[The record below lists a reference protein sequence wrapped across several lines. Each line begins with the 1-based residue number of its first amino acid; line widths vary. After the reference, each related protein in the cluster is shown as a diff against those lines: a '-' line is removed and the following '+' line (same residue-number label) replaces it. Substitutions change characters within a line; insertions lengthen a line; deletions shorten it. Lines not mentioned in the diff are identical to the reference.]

1 MPLPNPVIVIPG
13 ITASDLRD
21 EYSTETERIWSLIN
35 KQYERV
41 YLHPDNVRYEAR
53 QPSIVRPDR
62 VWGIVYTELVE
73 ELRHELTLNA
83 DEPVPVYPFAYD
95 WRQPLRV
102 TELHLEAFI
111 DEVIERTKLT
121 PHYYQDGYS
130 DRAQVNL
137 VGHSMGGLL
146 ISGYLQRMG
155 KNARVGKVAT
165 LGTPFRGS
173 HEAVARVATGLD
185 RLGIEPSPSREREAA
200 RITPALY
207 HLVPHYDGAV
217 VAPAGVS
224 TDLFLPSSWQA
235 SVPKSVAQ
243 YVRLYSVVPSRT
255 PEEIKEVADA
265 LFAGMLDDAR
275 TYCQRVD
282 ALDLSQTT
290 VGDSDGWLCVIG
302 IGENTRVRTRIVKE
316 DDSQW
321 FDLDQSVDMTNQWP
335 DGLAKTDTGDT
346 TVPYL
351 GAKPAFLKTANLVC
365 VSKGDFGWT
374 EIGDRALSQFGGL
387 HGALPLMNLN
397 HRLIASHFLGSPV
410 GDLWGR
416 RPPDLEGDWA
426 PPLKGMKQ
434 K

>member
-1 MPLPNPVIVIPG
+1 MTLPNPVIVIPG

-35 KQYERV
+35 KQYDRV

-53 QPSIVRPDR
+53 QPSLVRPDR
-62 VWGIVYTELVE
+62 VWGIVYTELIE

-111 DEVIERTKLT
+111 NEVIERTKLT
-121 PHYYQDGYS
+121 PHYYQDGYA

-146 ISGYLQRMG
+146 VSGYLERLG

-173 HEAVARVATGLD
+173 HEAVTRVATGLD

-217 VAPAGVS
+217 IGHDGTN
-224 TDLFLPSSWQA
+224 TDLFLSASWQA
-235 SVPKSVAQ
+235 SVPLSVAH
-243 YVRLYSVVPSRT
+243 YVRLYSVLPDRT
-255 PEEIKEVADA
+255 PEEIQQVADA
-265 LFAGMLDDAR
+265 LLASMLDDAR

-290 VGDSDGWLCVIG
+290 LGGSDNWLCVIG
-302 IGENTRVRTRIVKE
+302 VGEKTRVRTRIVRE
-316 DDSQW
+316 DGQQW
-321 FDLDQSVDMTNQWP
+321 FDLDQPADTTNQWP
-335 DGLAKTDTGDT
+335 AGPVKTDTGDT

-351 GAKPAFLKTANLVC
+351 GAKPVFLKTENLIC
-365 VSKGDFGWT
+365 VSRADFGWT
-374 EIGDRALSQFGGL
+374 EIADRAISQFGGL

-397 HRLIASHFLGSPV
+397 HRLIATHFLGAPV
-410 GDLWGR
+410 GDLWGH
-416 RPPDLEGDWA
+416 PAPDLEGAWA
-426 PPLKGMKQ
+426 PPLKGIKQ